1 MAPDLE
7 TALLR
12 AFVSSVRSG
21 SISRAAAA
29 LGHSQP
35 ALSNQLRRLERTVG
49 QRLLHRGTTG
59 VSLTKSGEIFLP
71 YAERILAM
79 SAQALAAAGPTVTG
93 HCGVGL
99 MEDFVTPSLVEG
111 LSDFSGLH
119 PGAKLELVTGPGPLM
134 KQSLAEGR
142 IQLALCDPFYLA
154 ETPRWTGRL
163 PLAWSAA
170 RTLDLRQDPL
180 PLVLFSQPCRWR
192 APVFDAL
199 EAAGLRWDVVFEST
213 ALGAVQAAVRAGL
226 GATALLRANLEPGT
240 AADGLPKL
248 PEVEIALIRRAGRDG
263 DPLLDA
269 VENLLRRLTDLAAS
283 TG

>member
-7 TALLR
+7 TVLLR

-49 QRLLHRGTTG
+49 QQLLHRGTTG
-59 VSLTKSGEIFLP
+59 VSLTKSGEVFLP
-71 YAERILAM
+71 YAERILAL
-79 SAQALAAAGPTVTG
+79 SAQALAAAGPVVTG

-99 MEDFVTPSLVEG
+99 MEDFVTPSLVES

-119 PGAKLELVTGPGPLM
+119 PGAKLELVTGPGALM
-134 KQSLAEGR
+134 KQSLADGR

-154 ETPRWTGRL
+154 ETPRWTARL

-170 RTLDLRQDPL
+170 RALDLRQDPL

-199 EAAGLRWDVVFEST
+199 EAAGRRWDVAFEST

-226 GATALLRANLEPGT
+226 GATALLPANVEPGT
-240 AADGLPKL
+240 ATDALPVL
-248 PEVEIALIRRAGRDG
+248 PEVEIALIRPTGTDG